1 MKIDAMN
8 AADKNRACVVEAER
22 RGRVVSNA
30 TWNLDLSRSWM

>member
-8 AADKNRACVVEAER
+8 VADKNIACVAEAER
-22 RGRVVSNA
+22 IGKVVSNA